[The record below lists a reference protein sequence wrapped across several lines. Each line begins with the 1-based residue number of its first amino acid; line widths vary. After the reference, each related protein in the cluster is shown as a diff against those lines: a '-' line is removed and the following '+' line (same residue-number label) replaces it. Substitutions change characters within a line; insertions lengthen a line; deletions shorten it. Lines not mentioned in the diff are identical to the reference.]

1 MATASVAAGQL
12 TGHELMAHLYR
23 RAGFGATQEELDAA
37 LARGYEATVD
47 QLLHPE
53 RLPELDEDLI
63 FRYYVDFHESRK
75 IDSAMAHWVYRM
87 INTHRPLEEKMTL
100 FWHCLFATGNSKV
113 EAPPT
118 MLQQIATFR
127 RFALG
132 NFRDILVDL
141 SRDPAMIFWLDN
153 QENTNQVHNE
163 NYGRELLEL
172 FSMGIGNYSEDDV
185 KNAAQAFTGWT
196 FKNPIPTAKP
206 YGRFKWEFEFRSE
219 LHDYGEKT
227 FLGETGPFDGTD
239 IVDIVVKQPATAQFL
254 ARRLYLFFVS
264 DRPDQ
269 AAIDELADVYVRS
282 GYEIRPMLRALF
294 LSDFFRSR
302 RAYYAIVKSPTD
314 YVVGLLRL
322 AQDYSFPKPGIYDVA
337 FECRY
342 MGQDLLNP
350 PSVEGWHTGKEWIDT
365 GILVERVNFAASV
378 VTDLDKPGIR
388 RIVDRLRAA
397 GELLPEDFLNAC
409 LDVLGPLP
417 VRPSTRAALLTHIEK
432 QGPLRFSA
440 GDDAAAEGRVTEL
453 LQLIVAA
460 REYQFM

>member
-1 MATASVAAGQL
+1 MATASVEAGQL
-12 TGHELMAHLYR
+12 TGRELMAHLYR
-23 RAGFGATQEELDAA
+23 RAGFGASQEELDAA

-47 QLLHPE
+47 HLLHPE

-196 FKNPIPTAKP
+196 FKNPIPAAKP
-206 YGRFKWEFEFRSE
+206 YGRFKWEFEFRPE

-239 IVDIVVKQPATAQFL
+239 IVDIVVRQPATAQFL

-302 RAYYAIVKSPTD
+302 RAYYAMVKSPAD

-322 AQDYSFPKPGIYDVA
+322 AQDFSFPKPGIYDVA

-378 VTDLDKPGIR
+378 VTDLEKPGVR

-397 GELLPEDFLNAC
+397 GTLSPEDFLNAC

-417 VRPSTRAALLTHIEK
+417 VRPSTRAALLNHIEK
-432 QGPLRFSA
+432 QGPLRFEA
-440 GDDAAAEGRVTEL
+440 GDDATAEGRVTEL

>member
-1 MATASVAAGQL
+1 MAMATVTTGQL
-12 TGHELMAHLYR
+12 TDRELMAHLYR
-23 RAGFGATQEELDAA
+23 RAGFGATPDELEAA
-37 LARGYEATVD
+37 LTRGYEATVD
-47 QLLHPE
+47 LLLHPE
-53 RLPELDEDLI
+53 TQPDLDEDLI

-118 MLQQIATFR
+118 MLQQITTFR

-132 NFRDILVDL
+132 NFRDILVEL

-153 QENTNQVHNE
+153 QENTNAVHNE

-172 FSMGIGNYSEDDV
+172 FSMGIGNYSEEDV
-185 KNAAQAFTGWT
+185 KECARAFTGWT
-196 FKNPIPTAKP
+196 FKKPIPTAKP
-206 YGRFKWEFEFRSE
+206 YGRFKWEFEFRPD
-219 LHDYGEKT
+219 LHDFGEKT
-227 FLGETGPFDGTD
+227 FLGETGTFDGAD
-239 IVDIVVKQPATAQFL
+239 VVDIIVRQPATAQFL

-264 DRPDQ
+264 DKADQ
-269 AAIDELADVYVRS
+269 SAIDELADVYVRS
-282 GYEIRPMLRALF
+282 GYEIRAMLRALF
-294 LSDFFRSR
+294 MSDYFRGR
-302 RAYYAIVKSPTD
+302 GAYYAMVKSPTD

-322 AQDYSFPKPGIYDVA
+322 AKDFSFPRPGIYDAA
-337 FECRY
+337 FETRY

-365 GILVERVNFAASV
+365 GILVERVNFAAGV

-388 RIVDRLRAA
+388 QIVDRLRAA
-397 GELLPEDFLNAC
+397 GELSSQELLDAC
-409 LDVLGPLP
+409 LDALGPLP
-417 VRPSTRAALLTHIEK
+417 LRASTRLALIAHLDKE
-432 QGPLRFSA
+432 GPLRFGPGEDS
-440 GDDAAAEGRVTEL
+440 AAEARVTEL
-453 LQLIVAA
+453 LQLIVAG